1 MNKFWIFL
9 IIISIAFGLVNGK
22 EEELVDALF
31 EVPNEVINVLLKL
44 GSVLIIYNGLFQI
57 AIKTNIISKLS
68 FLFRGFVEKVF
79 GFKKHSYLNDTI
91 STSIIANM
99 LGLGA
104 ANTAIALKVVE
115 EIKREKGSEVSKEL
129 AMYLLINISSFVIL
143 PLSLIGIRESYN
155 ALINLLFIPILC
167 ISSFLTT
174 LFSIFL
180 VKLVYK

>member
-9 IIISIAFGLVNGK
+9 IIISIVFGLVVGK
-22 EEELVDALF
+22 EEEMVDALF
-31 EVPNEVINVLLKL
+31 NVPNEVINVLLRL

-57 AIKTNIISKLS
+57 AIKTNIINKMS
-68 FLFRGFVEKVF
+68 FLFRGFVEKMF
-79 GFKKHSYLNDTI
+79 GFKKHTYLNDTI

-115 EIKREKGSEVSKEL
+115 GIKKEKGSAMSKEL

-143 PLSLIGIRESYN
+143 PLSLIGVRENYN
-155 ALINLLFIPILC
+155 ALINLIFIPILC

-180 VKLVYK
+180 VKMVYK

>member
-1 MNKFWIFL
+1 MNRFWIL
-9 IIISIAFGLVNGK
+9 IIIISIVFGLLNGR
-22 EEELVDALF
+22 EQELVDALF
-31 EVPNEVINVLLKL
+31 EVPDEVINILLKL

-57 AIKTNIISKLS
+57 AIKTNIINKMS

-79 GFKKHSYLNDTI
+79 GFKKHSYLNNAI

-115 EIKREKGSEVSKEL
+115 GIKKEKGSEMSKEL

-143 PLSLIGIRESYN
+143 PLSLIGLRESYN
-155 ALINLLFIPILC
+155 ALVNLLFIPILC

-174 LFSIFL
+174 LFSILL